1 MAERVA
7 VLGAGMAGLCVAL
20 ALAPTGRE
28 ITLYE
33 RDPPPPEGGAE
44 AAFEGWA
51 RRGVGHL
58 RHSHAFLARLRN
70 LIRAEHP
77 GLLEDL
83 RAAGAREL
91 TFAEGLP
98 GPLRDR
104 YVAEPGD
111 EELAVIVS
119 RRTTMELVIRR
130 YVERRNNVTL
140 RSGMFVQGLVTEPG
154 AGGGVAVRGLNLAGE
169 SDALAEIVI
178 DAGGRASPAVE
189 WLRDAGATI
198 PEEEEDCAILY
209 YTRFYRHEPGAG
221 EPPRGRFGVTGDLGY
236 LKFAVFPA
244 DNATFSITVAVPQ
257 VEEALRAAVVRP
269 EVFDRICA
277 RLPGIAPWTDPARA
291 SPISRVHGMGDLKSR
306 WREMAPEGTP
316 VTLNWF
322 AVGDS
327 LARTNPLFGRG
338 CSFAAAEAHL
348 LRDAL
353 SQTTDPAERA
363 RLYSH
368 RVRAALRPYYD
379 DMRAQ
384 DRSAARRA
392 LHGLDPGYRRPWRAR
407 LKRRLLEDGITIA
420 LRRDPVL
427 LRAAMRAFHMLEPP
441 QAWLTRPATLAKVL
455 ATWARGRRANA
466 PYYAEKSGP
475 GRTEMFADLGLPAGA
490 DLARLRAAG

>member
-20 ALAPTGRE
+20 ALAPTGRR
-28 ITLYE
+28 ITLFE

-44 AAFEGWA
+44 AAFEDWA

-98 GPLRDR
+98 APLRDR
-104 YVAEPGD
+104 YVADPRD

-130 YVERRNNVTL
+130 YVERAPNVTL
-140 RSGMFVQGLVTEPG
+140 RSGTFVTGLVADRDG
-154 AGGGVAVRGLNLAGE
+154 AGSVAVRGLSLAAE
-169 SDALAEIVI
+169 ADALADIVI

-198 PEEEEDCAILY
+198 AEEEEDCAILY
-209 YTRFYRHEPGAG
+209 YTRFYRLAAGQG

-244 DNATFSITVAVPQ
+244 DNLTFSITVAVPG

-291 SPISRVHGMGDLKSR
+291 SPISRVFGMGDLKSR
-306 WREMAPEGTP
+306 WRETAPPGAP
-316 VTLNWF
+316 PALNWF

-327 LARTNPLFGRG
+327 LVRTNPLFGRG
-338 CSFAAAEAHL
+338 CSFAAVEAHL
-348 LRDAL
+348 LRDVLA
-353 SQTTDPAERA
+353 QTDDPAERA
-363 RLYSH
+363 ALYSR

-392 LHGLDPGYRRPWRAR
+392 LHGLDPGYRSPWRSR
-407 LKRRLLEDGITIA
+407 LTRRFLEDGVAIA
-420 LRRDPVL
+420 LRRDPDL

-441 QAWLTRPATLAKVL
+441 RAWLTRRATLAKVL

-466 PYYAEKSGP
+466 AYYAQKSGP
-475 GRTEMFADLGLPAGA
+475 GRAEMFTHLGLPAGA